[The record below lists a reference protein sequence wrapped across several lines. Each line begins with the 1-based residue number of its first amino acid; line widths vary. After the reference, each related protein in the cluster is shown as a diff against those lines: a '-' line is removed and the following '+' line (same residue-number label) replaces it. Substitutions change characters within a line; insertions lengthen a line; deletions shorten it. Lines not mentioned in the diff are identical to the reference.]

1 MDDQTST
8 QECIRSSALIYRT
21 FRKHTQNIFL
31 TKKLYNYFFRAVI
44 IFTLNNNCRNCK
56 NCKNCKKCYFS
67 GERKS
72 QYKLRIIFDGSKYPY
87 VSKFPEY
94 KQYNNNINNN
104 NNNK

>member
-31 TKKLYNYFFRAVI
+31 TKKLYNYFFWAVI
-44 IFTLNNNCRNCK
+44 IFTLNNNCR

-72 QYKLRIIFDGSKYPY
+72 QYKLRIIFDGSKYP
-87 VSKFPEY
+87 EH
-94 KQYNNNINNN
+94 KQYNNN
-104 NNNK
+104 NNKM